1 MLKYTDSKITRMGS
15 YRWNFWKVGQ
25 RKTNGADGFEIH
37 WSDDGEC
44 VTDHVYTEE
53 DANLI
58 AASPLMLETL
68 KHLQAVGGLGLQNH
82 EYIKKA
88 IDVAEGRLWIPVS
101 ERLPETEGYYA
112 VRFENGVED
121 EKPFRIRP
129 KKNIFGFMTTDK
141 VTHWSVL

>member
-1 MLKYTDSKITRMGS
+1 MNK
-15 YRWNFWKVGQ
+15 
-25 RKTNGADGFEIH
+25 
-37 WSDDGEC
+37 
-44 VTDHVYTEE
+44 
-53 DANLI
+53 
-58 AASPLMLETL
+58 ETL
-68 KHLQAVGGLGLQNH
+68 NNADNPK
-82 EYIKKA
+82 
-88 IDVAEGRLWIPVS
+88 LWIPVS